1 MEKEY
6 KQYILL
12 FIMTL
17 LVLTPMVV
25 FGEEATPIGNGAI
38 NEINTLKNSYL
49 MPIVRGVGDVLMLL
63 GGWKFA
69 IGITSDEAG
78 RLSSGTAE
86 LFTGIVIANIDKF
99 L

>member
-25 FGEEATPIGNGAI
+25 FGEATPIGNGAI

-49 MPIVRGVGDVLMLL
+49 MPIIRGVGDVLMLL

>member
-1 MEKEY
+1 MEKIY

-25 FGEEATPIGNGAI
+25 FGDTPIGNGAI
-38 NEINTLKNSYL
+38 NEINTLKNNYL

-86 LFTGIVIANIDKF
+86 LFTGIVIANVDKF